1 MKWAF
6 DENVL
11 RATNGSVT
19 AAVIFDSL
27 VTLMN
32 YTKAQADG
40 SNYRDGK
47 FWFKF
52 SGKDWEKY
60 FHGMFSRQNLATAF
74 RHLKEAGLIETAHYD
89 ALALRNVTFYTI
101 TQKGYE
107 LAGCAEDAKHIE
119 RVAKKQ
125 ESDEKAAADILDEI
139 AGEDGVQEVFDDMT
153 SADFGIKPQTAAKK
167 IKAAGVATVKACI
180 RRVHAAI
187 EKNRG
192 TNKEIKKP
200 AFYLLTSI
208 DKELKRASDTVKAR
222 AELSR
227 KVNDHKASQ
236 PAAATA
242 APAAEY
248 IIDEEPSKTEKPK
261 KKIVWQRV

>member
-1 MKWAF
+1 MKWSF

-27 VTLMN
+27 LTLMN

-40 SNYRDGK
+40 GNYRDGK
-47 FWFKF
+47 YWFKF

-101 TQKGYE
+101 TAKGYE
-107 LAGCAEDAKHIE
+107 LAGCAEDVKHIE
-119 RVAKKQ
+119 RVTKKQ

-180 RRVHAAI
+180 RRVRAAI
-187 EKNRG
+187 EKNKG
-192 TNKEIKKP
+192 TDKEIRKP
-200 AFYLLTSI
+200 AFYLMTAI
-208 DKELKRASDTVKAR
+208 DKELKRSSDTVKAR

-227 KVNDHKASQ
+227 RITDRKASQ
-236 PAAATA
+236 PAAA
-242 APAAEY
+242 PAETAEY
-248 IIDEEPSKTEKPK
+248 TIDEEPQKTERPK
-261 KKIVWQRV
+261 KPIIWQGV